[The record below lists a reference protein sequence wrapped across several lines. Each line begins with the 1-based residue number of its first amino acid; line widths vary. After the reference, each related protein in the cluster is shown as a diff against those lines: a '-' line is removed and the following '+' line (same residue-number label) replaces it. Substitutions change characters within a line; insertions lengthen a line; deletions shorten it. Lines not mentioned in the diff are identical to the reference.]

1 MDWIMP
7 DAAGELFG
15 QDDLNLAILFT
26 CRLYN
31 EEGWKILFTENSFSF
46 DLDWSIWVSPTT
58 SKV

>member
-1 MDWIMP
+1 MP